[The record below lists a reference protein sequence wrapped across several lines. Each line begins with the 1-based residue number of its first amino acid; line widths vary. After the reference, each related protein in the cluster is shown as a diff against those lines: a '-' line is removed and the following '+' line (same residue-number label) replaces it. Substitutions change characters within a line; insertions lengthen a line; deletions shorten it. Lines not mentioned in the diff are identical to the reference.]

1 MGAGPGGE
9 RAPPPRRGQ
18 VSWSPAWAGVGPRG
32 AAGFWLWPGPR
43 VWLVPVQ
50 PRWLRFTHRFG
61 RAGLGFPV
69 PQVLSLQR
77 GPGQSGSGSG
87 PARKCR
93 LHGLPGARLCP
104 PHRRSGVCGSAVTSA
119 ARAAVMRGP
128 HGTVERAPPQRL
140 GLAGRPRVSL
150 LPRPWRP
157 PPWPATWVPPI
168 LTRHPREARGIQGV
182 ETGLSRTAPST
193 CRWLCL
199 LGTLPAPR
207 SRSAAAA
214 PRWHRPSVRE
224 VSCSARG
231 RTSSAAR
238 RASECHPIGPMGK
251 LRRRE

>member
-9 RAPPPRRGQ
+9 RAPPARRGQ

-150 LPRPWRP
+150 LPRPRRP

-182 ETGLSRTAPST
+182 ETGLSRAAWLRAHAGGSVCWGPCRPHDLGPPLPPLGGTVPQCARCRAPH
-193 CRWLCL
+193 
-199 LGTLPAPR
+199 
-207 SRSAAAA
+207 AAA
-214 PRWHRPSVRE
+214 PRRLLAVPLSVTPLDPW
-224 VSCSARG
+224 G
-231 RTSSAAR
+231 N
-238 RASECHPIGPMGK
+238 
-251 LRRRE
+251 